1 MKHLLYQLMKCV
13 RRQLWAIIVAYM
25 VGIHNFFKGEDKTP
39 DDIVITIE
47 RNEVQEDGAPKD

>member
-1 MKHLLYQLMKCV
+1 MKHLLYQLIKFI
-13 RRQLWAIIVAYM
+13 RRQVWALIVAYM
-25 VGIHNFFKGEDKTP
+25 VGIHNFYKGEDKTS